1 MDFVGRVV
9 ASLGGVL
16 ACIYKSLADSSFIGI
31 CVIACSME
39 NEDPDFQIPCSKKPK
54 RTRPWLLKS
63 ALTDNEMKT
72 VMKGHVPLNTKKKY
86 SLGFELF
93 LCTEAGFDNKTN
105 HHLRATGT
113 SAMFRANV
121 PEKIIQKTTVHRS
134 IDALRSYERISE
146 EQHRAVSKVMM
157 MNTEYEGAHSGL
169 RTEIQF
175 QEDRLV
181 QYNAGTTESLGT
193 LFGDLTNWTIGSLT
207 VNVRPI
213 FNAQSTEKVD
223 KEFDE
228 PVQHADFDY

>member
-1 MDFVGRVV
+1 
-9 ASLGGVL
+9 
-16 ACIYKSLADSSFIGI
+16 
-31 CVIACSME
+31 
-39 NEDPDFQIPCSKKPK
+39 
-54 RTRPWLLKS
+54 
-63 ALTDNEMKT
+63 
-72 VMKGHVPLNTKKKY
+72 
-86 SLGFELF
+86 
-93 LCTEAGFDNKTN
+93 
-105 HHLRATGT
+105 
-113 SAMFRANV
+113 
-121 PEKIIQKTTVHRS
+121 
-134 IDALRSYERISE
+134 
-146 EQHRAVSKVMM
+146 M

-213 FNAQSTEKVD
+213 FNAQSAEKVD